1 MKKTNLTETRTLADA
16 GDSEYSETTPG
27 YIGDCDPKFA
37 FSRAWK
43 WEVEVPTPENWDGRP
58 IPCTIMVGAD
68 DGATLSFAGASLTV
82 PDVPG
87 PQGGSRYTEKTDTVN
102 VYPGRYEATL
112 SYYNI
117 SYNPPEGNVASLNYS
132 ISLGTLQEQTPPQN
146 YEPPPSVPCAC
157 RNSDEGGETPESAP
171 QSRTL
176 SESSDESSAHSSAGR
191 GTALETNH
199 ESAHWRTDFGV
210 FRGLGGVPAGTLE
223 ILAYEFSDALAT
235 PAALEWNH
243 PLGSWLQLPAG
254 GIVAGTRF
262 KVCTGGAHTWWVCDG
277 NGAGF
282 FKVGASKKSV
292 SEASWNADKTRFVLR
307 FPDKSVLEFSA
318 SSGEVVAYRTSSGR
332 EFSAEEMSAYIDV
345 VRDSDGVLEQV
356 RNYWDGLANVENVSE
371 SGYEI
376 ALYAPNQVGEKDAE
390 TGRYAATGTP
400 FKRFLVSLSESGKLT
415 VTELDSRA
423 GATPFPR
430 AAWFENGAW
439 SSSVGS
445 GAEEIV
451 TRRTREALSSSR
463 GRLVTE
469 VAFAGSSVP
478 VSRVAEIYDSTGRG
492 QLCLSRTEGYGTDS
506 ARTTT
511 YEYDDLGRRIRETR
525 PDGSVFETGYDAFGR
540 VFALYEP
547 WAGDGRKI
555 TYHFYEEESSANSDL
570 KFVRVDL
577 EKSDGSP
584 VQLSRTDYAYV
595 EAEEYRR
602 VEKRTSA
609 LGAADPR
616 LEVEETWRGSCANV
630 HARGRVK
637 MTQNRLGVQT
647 HYAYAA
653 TSEYGALYTVTAE
666 TKIAGGLVNG
676 KSTREVRFVSSD
688 GNTTR
693 SEKYALDEAGTWR
706 LTTAADF
713 EYDAQNRETKRTRG
727 NGRVSSREMMC
738 CGVLWEIDEDGV
750 RTDYVYDT
758 AQRLTEKTRAL
769 TATTPERARI
779 FTRDAAGRVTR
790 EVLKLNSVDFS
801 EKSAAYDILGRLVSE
816 TDELGRTTTRAYA
829 TDSAARVETETVTLP
844 SGATRV
850 TRTHA
855 DGTVLLEA
863 GTSRR
868 AVETVIDAVA
878 DGVRAVR
885 RLAEIPAGA
894 TEPVVLSREIR
905 NGFGETI
912 RTEAPNTLGEMIYER
927 RAYDARGLLVRSA
940 TDTLAPTLYEYDAFG
955 EETKRTLAL
964 ADEPTPTNSRV
975 TATASRHENRED
987 GVYRLVET
995 TTYDAAGAPHVSSV
1009 ATLVS
1014 ESATLESKTISTD
1027 ARGNATTRWTEFGEP
1042 GIRISKTQIP
1052 TATNVAQTTTNDGF
1066 AVSQLDHAGTQT
1078 TFARQFNAGAN
1089 AGIVLTTTDG
1099 RGNATVVEQNVLG
1112 WTTKTTDAAGNITT
1126 TDYDLAHGKPSC
1138 VTDALGKTRR
1148 FAYDLRGNVVAEFGT
1163 GAQPVVFGYDDAD
1176 AKISQKLFRVSSET
1190 IETDPRSRD
1199 DGDETLWFR
1208 DAATG
1213 LTLAKRFPDES
1224 ETAYAYD
1231 ALNRL
1236 STTTLAREVAPG
1248 VRLKLTRAYAPLT
1261 GELISLAS
1269 NDGDETTPPSVD
1281 ETYAYDFLGRLV
1293 SVTDAAGTRALAY
1306 DAFGDPASETLSA
1319 GGKTHAVAE
1328 SRDAFGRFVGY
1339 VYSKDGAAQ
1348 QTVSAGYDAATGRFA
1363 SAGFLHGGAE
1373 KLFSYAYLAGTD
1385 LLETLTCPNN
1395 MSANFAYED
1404 ERDLT
1409 VGIALKRGATL
1420 VAQRTYAYDALG
1432 RPTSRTLA
1440 RGGATRTDSF
1450 GYNARS
1456 ELTSATLGSDA
1467 YAYAFDNVGNRGT
1480 ATEAGTQF
1488 AYVTNELNQYPALTK
1503 TPAEGQTQ
1511 YFTPAYDA
1519 DGNAVLIWTETG
1531 VWVVSYNAQNR
1542 PVSFR
1547 NDATDTLV
1555 ECAYDYRGRRSTKKV
1570 TVAGTVTLH
1579 QRYIYREYLQIACVD
1594 LTRAAHPALWFVLWD
1609 PTRPTAT
1616 RPLAI
1621 QKDGSW
1627 FTYGHDVTK
1636 NVWEVFGPSGYVRT
1650 SYDYAPFGAVSA
1662 TGDVTQ
1668 PFQWSSEFYD
1678 SELGLVYYN
1687 YRHYSPTDGRWL
1699 SRDPIEEEG
1708 GRNLYEVVGNNG
1720 IQTVDYLGE
1729 GEPSLGRHIGPDWL
1743 RKFLGIPDEDLTDW
1757 FFHRFPNSLEAAKSK
1772 MRETLASKICDSNG
1786 STSMPNNSTQ
1796 WGFGGD
1802 DFSKYG
1808 DENMSFYEKYLLMGH
1823 FSVFT
1828 KNIVVS
1834 WKSECEFSWTAKFY
1848 LEDQTGS
1855 NVPTLKDLKENTPA
1869 FVYDLFIHLSPILT
1883 YIFSPRTVVMGEWE
1897 DAGFGCCEN
1906 KKENK

>member
-1 MKKTNLTETRTLADA
+1 MKNKSASLEFSFVPRPAA
-16 GDSEYSETTPG
+16 R
-27 YIGDCDPKFA
+27 
-37 FSRAWK
+37 SRAAVGTTVVEGTPDITGYDGRYGFSCSWNWK
-43 WEVEVPTPENWDGRP
+43 HYIAEPENWDGNR
-58 IPCTIMVGAD
+58 IPVTLNVTAD
-68 DGATLSFAGASLTV
+68 DSADFSLGGISVSAQFRGGPGHGTASGELNPGTYDASLFFT
-82 PDVPG
+82 
-87 PQGGSRYTEKTDTVN
+87 
-102 VYPGRYEATL
+102 
-112 SYYNI
+112 NI
-117 SYNPPEGNVASLNYS
+117 DYKPPEGNVAVLDWGVSVGEP
-132 ISLGTLQEQTPPQN
+132 GTVVPGDNPKPLQPQTCTCGEGDAGGPK
-146 YEPPPSVPCAC
+146 PSSPSSPGT
-157 RNSDEGGETPESAP
+157 R
-171 QSRTL
+171 SRAAAEAEAV
-176 SESSDESSAHSSAGR
+176 SPSSAGR
-191 GTALETNH
+191 NTRLEAT
-199 ESAHWRTDFGV
+199 ESYARWRTDFGK
-210 FRGLGGVPAGTLE
+210 FRGLGGVPSGELE
-223 ILAYEFSDALAT
+223 IAAHAFSSALAT
-235 PAALEWNH
+235 PAALELSH
-243 PLGSWLQLPAG
+243 PLNSWLVFPESGVAANTQLKVFRG
-254 GIVAGTRF
+254 GSRTS
-262 KVCTGGAHTWWVCDG
+262 WLCDG
-277 NGAGF
+277 NGATF
-282 FKVGASKKSV
+282 FPIGASSGET
-292 SEASWNADKTRFVLR
+292 SELRWNADKSAIEQI
-307 FPDKSVLEFSA
+307 FPDKSAVVFSA
-318 SSGEVVAYRTSSGR
+318 TTGEIVAYRTRGGNVFTASELA
-332 EFSAEEMSAYIDV
+332 EFLDV
-345 VRDSDGVLEQV
+345 VRDADGVLRQV
-356 RNYWDGLANVENVSE
+356 RNYWDGLANVENVSG

-390 TGRYAATGTP
+390 TGLYVVAGTP
-400 FKRFLVSLSESGKLT
+400 FKRFFVSLSESGKLT

-430 AAWFENGAW
+430 SAWFENGAW
-439 SSSVGS
+439 CTSVGS

-451 TRRTREALSSSR
+451 TRRTRTPLSETTY
-463 GRLVTE
+463 RLVTE
-469 VAFAGSSVP
+469 VAFAGASVP
-478 VSRVAEIYDSTGRG
+478 ASRVAEIYETHPALGDV
-492 QLCLSRTEGYGTDS
+492 LASRTEGYGTDS
-506 ARTTT
+506 ARTTSFL
-511 YEYDDLGRRIRETR
+511 YDPSGRLIRETR
-525 PDGSVFETGYDAFGR
+525 PDGSVVESGYDNFGR
-540 VFALYEP
+540 LAARYEP
-547 WAGDGRKI
+547 HAGARNR
-555 TYHFYEEESSANSDL
+555 TTLYRYVSADSNDADL
-570 KFVRVDL
+570 SWTQTSL
-577 EKSDGSP
+577 STLAGP
-584 VQLSRTDYAYV
+584 VVLSRTDYAYV
-595 EAEEYRR
+595 EAVEYRR

-653 TSEYGALYTVTAE
+653 TSEHGALYTVTAE

-706 LTTAADF
+706 LTAAADF

-769 TATTPERARI
+769 TVTTPERARI

-927 RAYDARGLLVRSA
+927 RAYDARGLLTRSA

-955 EETKRTLAL
+955 DETKRTLAL

-1027 ARGNATTRWTEFGEP
+1027 ARGNATTHWTEFGDP

-1099 RGNATVVEQNVLG
+1099 RGNTTVVEQNVLG
-1112 WTTKTTDAAGNITT
+1112 WTTKTTDAAGGVTT

-1190 IETDPRSRD
+1190 IETDPRPRD

-1348 QTVSAGYDAATGRFA
+1348 QTVSAGYDAATGRVA

-1395 MSANFAYED
+1395 MSANFAYDD

-1420 VAQRTYAYDALG
+1420 VAQRAYAYDALG

-1440 RGGATRTDSF
+1440 RGGSTRTDSF

-1456 ELTSATLGSDA
+1456 ELTSATLGNAA
-1467 YAYAFDNVGNRGT
+1467 YAYAFDNVGNRGA

-1488 AYVTNELNQYPALTK
+1488 AYTTNELNQYPALTK

-1555 ECAYDYRGRRSTKKV
+1555 ECAYDYRGRRCTKKV

-1594 LTRAAHPALWFVLWD
+1594 LTRAAHPALWLVLWD
-1609 PTRPTAT
+1609 PTQPTAT

-1627 FTYGHDVTK
+1627 FTYGHDITK

-1678 SELGLVYYN
+1678 SELALVYYN

-1699 SRDPIEEEG
+1699 SRDPIEEQG
-1708 GRNLYEVVGNNG
+1708 GRNLYAIIGNNVSKE
-1720 IQTVDYLGE
+1720 TD
-1729 GEPSLGRHIGPDWL
+1729 SLGKNLIEDSYEEFEFEFYSQQDLNLCNSYKYGSLLIDNSFVPDDIRKYFPDNQIWNVDFPLENCPQKPTVTAGIYIFGKFGIEIDNSNSSPSPHIGFPENPLFPPPD
-1743 RKFLGIPDEDLTDW
+1743 PDDY
-1757 FFHRFPNSLEAAKSK
+1757 HRF
-1772 MRETLASKICDSNG
+1772 
-1786 STSMPNNSTQ
+1786 
-1796 WGFGGD
+1796 
-1802 DFSKYG
+1802 KYQ
-1808 DENMSFYEKYLLMGH
+1808 S
-1823 FSVFT
+1823 
-1828 KNIVVS
+1828 
-1834 WKSECEFSWTAKFY
+1834 
-1848 LEDQTGS
+1848 S
-1855 NVPTLKDLKENTPA
+1855 NVT
-1869 FVYDLFIHLSPILT
+1869 VIQIGIRI
-1883 YIFSPRTVVMGEWE
+1883 IF
-1897 DAGFGCCEN
+1897 
-1906 KKENK
+1906 